1 MWAPGRDMQ
10 ITTFRTDGLGDST
23 YLLTH
28 DGGGVVVDPQR
39 DVERFERA
47 IADAGIRLTHV
58 LETHIHN
65 DYVSG
70 GRELARRTGARLVL
84 PAAAGVAFDH
94 LPAFHKEDLP
104 GGPVAIRPLHT
115 PGHTP
120 EHMSYVILLDGEIV
134 AVFSGGSLLVGSAGR
149 SDLLGDDRA
158 GQLARLQYL
167 SVHRLAELPDET
179 GLYPTHGEGSFCTAS
194 GTGRSTSTIGM
205 ERQTNPVLAY
215 PNAEAFVEGQLAGLQ
230 PFPAYYAHMGP
241 INLMGPEP
249 LTSPELDV
257 LDPSDLP
264 DDAALVDIRPRA
276 AYAAGHFPGSL
287 GLETSDQVAVW
298 AGWLLP
304 FDTPV
309 VLVADPGQ
317 DVEEVARQFGR
328 IGFDRVLGVVY
339 GVSDRAQAGGFL
351 VSFETRTT
359 DDLAEAMAAGEDIQV
374 LDVRSPGEWEAG
386 HLEGSV
392 HRYVPD
398 LRRGIP
404 EGLDRSRPVWVTC
417 GSGYRAFVAST
428 FLEAAGLRPVV
439 VTPGGVPDVVERLAR
454 LSA

>member
-1 MWAPGRDMQ
+1 MD

-47 IADAGIRLTHV
+47 IAGAGIRLTYV

-70 GRELARRTGARLVL
+70 GRDLARRTAARLVL

-94 LPAFHKEDLP
+94 LPAFHNEELP
-104 GGPVAIRPLHT
+104 GGPVVIRPLHT

-120 EHMSYVILLDGEIV
+120 EHMSYVILAEGEIV

-149 SDLLGDDRA
+149 TDLLGDDRA
-158 GQLARLQYL
+158 CQLARLQYL
-167 SVHRLAELPDET
+167 SVHRLAGLPEET

-194 GTGRSTSTIGM
+194 GAGRTVSTIGT
-205 ERQTNPVLAY
+205 ERRTNPVLAY
-215 PNAEAFVEGQLAGLQ
+215 PDAEAFVAGQLSGLQ

-249 LTSPELDV
+249 LPSPELDV

-264 DDAALVDIRPRA
+264 DEARLVDIRPRA
-276 AYAAGHFPGSL
+276 AYAAGHIPGSL
-287 GLETSDQVAVW
+287 GLEMSDQVAVW

-304 FDTPV
+304 FDSPV
-309 VLVADPGQ
+309 VLVAERGQ
-317 DVEEVARQFGR
+317 NVHEVARQFGR
-328 IGFDRVLGVVY
+328 IGFDHVLGVVY
-339 GVSDRAQAGGFL
+339 GVSGWVEAGGSL
-351 VSFETRTT
+351 ASFETRTT
-359 DDLAEAMAAGEDIQV
+359 DDLASAIGSGSDIQV
-374 LDVRSPGEWEAG
+374 LDVRSPGERADC

-392 HRYVPD
+392 YRYAPHLKD
-398 LRRGIP
+398 GLPG
-404 EGLDRSRPVWVTC
+404 GLDRSEELWVTC
-417 GSGYRAFVAST
+417 GSGYRAFAASA
-428 FLEAAGLRPVV
+428 FLEAAGLRIVV
-439 VTPGGVPDVVERLAR
+439 VTPGGVPDVLEKLSRVEA
-454 LSA
+454 

>member
-1 MWAPGRDMQ
+1 MR

-47 IADAGIRLTHV
+47 ILDAGIHLTHV

-70 GRELARRTGARLVL
+70 GRDLARRTGARLVL

-120 EHMSYVILLDGEIV
+120 EHMSYVILVEGEIV

-158 GQLARLQYL
+158 CQLARLQYL

-194 GTGRSTSTIGM
+194 GAGRSVSTIGM
-205 ERQTNPVLAY
+205 ERRTNPVLAY
-215 PNAEAFVEGQLAGLQ
+215 PHGDAFVAGQLAGLQ

-241 INLMGPEP
+241 INLMGPVP
-249 LTSPELDV
+249 LTVPELTV

-264 DDAALVDIRPRA
+264 DHARLVDIRPRA
-276 AYAAGHFPGSL
+276 AYAAGHIPGSL
-287 GLETSDQVAVW
+287 GLEMSDQVAVW

-309 VLVADPGQ
+309 VLVAEPGQ
-317 DVEEVARQFGR
+317 DAEEVARQFGR
-328 IGFDRVLGVVY
+328 IGFDKVLGVVY
-339 GVSDRAQAGGFL
+339 GVSGWAQAGGSL
-351 VSFETRTT
+351 ASFETRTT
-359 DDLAEAMAAGEDIQV
+359 GELAAAMAAGDDLQV

-392 HRYVPD
+392 HRYVPYLKD
-398 LRRGIP
+398 GAP
-404 EGLDRSRPVWVTC
+404 EGLDRSRAVWATC
-417 GSGYRAFVAST
+417 GSGYRAFVASA
-428 FLEAAGLRPVV
+428 FLEAAGLRVVV
-439 VTPGGVPDVVERLAR
+439 VTPGGVSDVAERLSR
-454 LSA
+454 LTA

>member
-1 MWAPGRDMQ
+1 MD

-47 IADAGIRLTHV
+47 VLDAGIRLTHV

-120 EHMSYVILLDGEIV
+120 EHMSYAILMEGEVV

-149 SDLLGDDRA
+149 TDLLGDDRA
-158 GQLARLQYL
+158 CQLARLQYL
-167 SVHRLAELPDET
+167 SVHRLAGLAEEA

-194 GTGRSTSTIGM
+194 GAGRTVSTIGM
-205 ERQTNPVLAY
+205 ERRTNPVLAY
-215 PNAEAFVEGQLAGLQ
+215 PDADAFVAGQLAGLQ

-241 INLMGPEP
+241 INLIGPEP
-249 LTSPELDV
+249 LPSPELDV

-264 DDAALVDIRPRA
+264 DEARLVDIRPRA
-276 AYAAGHFPGSL
+276 AYAAGHIPGSL
-287 GLETSDQVAVW
+287 GLEMSDQVAVW

-304 FDTPV
+304 FDSPV
-309 VLVADPGQ
+309 VLVAEPGQ
-317 DVEEVARQFGR
+317 NVEEVARQFGR
-328 IGFDRVLGVVY
+328 IGFDNVLGVVY
-339 GVSDRAQAGGFL
+339 GVSGWVEAGGSL
-351 VSFETRTT
+351 ASFETRTT
-359 DDLAEAMAAGEDIQV
+359 EDLASAIGGGSDIQV
-374 LDVRSPGEWEAG
+374 LDVRSPGERAECRI
-386 HLEGSV
+386 EGSLY
-392 HRYVPD
+392 RYAPHLKD
-398 LRRGIP
+398 GLP
-404 EGLDRSRPVWVTC
+404 AGLDRSREVWVTC
-417 GSGYRAFVAST
+417 GSGYRAFAASA
-428 FLEAAGLRPVV
+428 FLEAAGLRLVV
-439 VTPGGVPDVVERLAR
+439 VTPGGVPDVLERLSRVEA
-454 LSA
+454 